1 MAEPVPALEGEVEL
15 FATAARGTEVAL
27 RDELRSLRFF
37 QPKADRGGVRFNG
50 TLRHAFEACL
60 RSRIALRVLVPL
72 GKGRADNERAYYDAA
87 HALPLEAFVGPDQTL
102 ACSAVS
108 RNSKLRHTGYLAQ
121 LCKDAIVD
129 RLRDR
134 SGARPDVDRSDPD
147 VAIFIHVKDDV
158 ASFFLDAA
166 GRSLHERGYRLA
178 AGPAPLK
185 ETLAAAMIRLSGWDG
200 VSPLVDPMC
209 GAGTIPIEAD
219 LFARDVAPGIFRDR
233 FGIERWACV
242 DATLRTAFE
251 DARGAARARA
261 APVSPAPIVGSD
273 VDPRAIERAYDNA
286 RRASATVRFETRA
299 LSDVRLP
306 AGAFVVTNP
315 PYGERLEEHEALLG
329 EIRALARRSEAPSF
343 AILFGQPLEEDALP
357 ARARRMELWNGD
369 LPCQLAIV
377 PADRGDAPPA

>member
-1 MAEPVPALEGEVEL
+1 MTDAGIPALDGEVEL

-27 RDELRSLRFF
+27 RDELRELRFF

-50 TLRHAFEACL
+50 SLLHAFKACL
-60 RSRIALRVLVPL
+60 LSRIAVRVLVPL
-72 GKGRADNERAYYDAA
+72 GKGRADDERAYYDAA

-134 SGARPDVDRSDPD
+134 VGSRPDVDRSDPD
-147 VAIFIHVKDDV
+147 VSIFIHVKNDE

-166 GRSLHERGYRLA
+166 GRSLHERGYRTA
-178 AGPAPLK
+178 SGPAPLK
-185 ETLAAAMIRLSGWDG
+185 ETLAAAMLRLSGWDRT
-200 VSPLVDPMC
+200 SPLVDPMC

-219 LFARDVAPGIFRDR
+219 LWARNVAPGIFRDR

-242 DATLRTAFE
+242 DPALRRAFD
-251 DARGAARARA
+251 DARDVAKNAANHG
-261 APVSPAPIVGSD
+261 VSSTILGSD
-273 VDPRAIERAYDNA
+273 VDARAIEHATANA
-286 RRASATVRFETRA
+286 RRAGASVRLEVRA
-299 LSDVRLP
+299 LEGARLP

-315 PYGERLEEHEALLG
+315 PYGERLVVHETLLA

-343 AILFGQPLEEDALP
+343 AILFGAPPEAGSIP
-357 ARARRMELWNGD
+357 SRARRHELSNGD
-369 LPCQLAIV
+369 LPCELVVI
-377 PADRGDAPPA
+377 PREG